1 MHLADAL
8 QIVRAVFRSI
18 TRAGGVT
25 MAEVVVQFDSPVKEE
40 NGRTYSA
47 RVCGREAEDGLW
59 HGWIEF
65 DPADGSPVLR
75 TLRETTQPNHKDL
88 EYWATG
94 LTAAYLEGAL
104 ERAKDP
110 ETPDLRP
117 PSVPARPAFD
127 RPAPSVGETDPSSH
141 AGAGRPKALLDPF
154 KVYAQG
160 EDLLRDELAALDE
173 GHLRNIV
180 RAHELVDEAEL
191 DLQSLSRQALAEM
204 IVSAV
209 RRRVA

>member
-1 MHLADAL
+1 
-8 QIVRAVFRSI
+8 
-18 TRAGGVT
+18 
-25 MAEVVVQFDSPVKEE
+25 MAEVLVQFDSPVEEE
-40 NGRTYSA
+40 NGRRYSA
-47 RVCGREAEDGLW
+47 QVCGRKAEDGLW

-65 DPADGSPVLR
+65 DPVDGSPVLR
-75 TLRETTQPNHKDL
+75 TPRETSQPNRADL

-104 ERAKDP
+104 ERAKNP

-117 PSVPARPAFD
+117 RSAPATSAFD
-127 RPAPSVGETDPSSH
+127 RPAPSAGEAKHEGD
-141 AGAGRPKALLDPF
+141 ARAIRPRALLDPF
-154 KVYAQG
+154 VVYAQG
-160 EDLLRDELAALDE
+160 EDLLRDELSALDE

-180 RAHELVDEAEL
+180 RAHELVDEADL
-191 DLQSLSRQALAEM
+191 DLQSLSREALAEM

>member
-1 MHLADAL
+1 
-8 QIVRAVFRSI
+8 
-18 TRAGGVT
+18 
-25 MAEVVVQFDSPVKEE
+25 MAEVVVQFDRPVEEE
-40 NGRTYSA
+40 NGRSYAA
-47 RVCGREAEDGLW
+47 RVCAREAEDGLW

-65 DPADGSPVLR
+65 DPADGSPVQR
-75 TLRETTQPNHKDL
+75 TQRETTQPNRRDL

-104 ERAKDP
+104 ERAKHP
-110 ETPDLRP
+110 QTPDLRP

-127 RPAPSVGETDPSSH
+127 EPAPSAEESEPASH
-141 AGAGRPKALLDPF
+141 SRTVRPRALLDPF
-154 KVYAQG
+154 KVYARG
-160 EDLLRDELAALDE
+160 EDLLRAELAALDA

-191 DLQSLSRQALAEM
+191 DLQSLGREALAEV

-209 RRRVA
+209 RRRAA